1 MATQASEA
9 SVSAILKEVY
19 PGSVEDEL
27 NNEIAL
33 YAVLEK
39 EKVTV
44 DGQGKRIVRPFRV
57 NRNQGFGA
65 RADTDLL
72 PQAGSQQLASAQIN
86 MATNYMVGQITGRVI
101 RTSYSD
107 SAAFENAL
115 SEEIEFGLTDF
126 ATEIG
131 RQLYNGAGQL
141 TVVNGAVTAST
152 TIVVASTQYLAVGM
166 YLEFWNGV
174 TGQTVTDAGLAVGQ
188 TGTAIVSINN
198 STNTIVVTTA
208 QTIATGATVARAG
221 NNTTA
226 VITKELAGLDTIL
239 DDNTDYAGLAY
250 FGVNR
255 ATYPVLYGNRS
266 SAAGTLTENILQLAF
281 DNARQ
286 IGGGIIDA
294 IFCDYGT
301 RRTYSNLLTSLKRYP
316 IEGIQSPQFAGG
328 LTVSQDLRAQLG
340 EGLSF
345 SGASVIPSRQAP
357 PRKAFML
364 DTSSFHIYQQ
374 SEVEWVMNGD
384 SILTPMVSVGL
395 DAYRFVMFL
404 DAQLYSEAPNR
415 SAKVV
420 ATF

>member
-208 QTIATGATVARAG
+208 QTITTGATVARAG

>member
-166 YLEFWNGV
+166 YLEFWNGAV
-174 TGQTVTDAGLAVGQ
+174 GQTVTDAGLAVGQ

-198 STNTIVVTTA
+198 TTNTIVVTTA